1 MKNIKLKS
9 ILILFILLLLIF
21 IFLNIFTSVLEIK
34 KSAEKSIANQTL
46 KFAKV
51 TANQIDTEA
60 YKRFLKN
67 PTENQDYRD
76 IKHFLEDIRERTGA
90 LYIYTLAIDNP
101 KVAKVMIAAGSNGVN
116 SIPIGD
122 VCTTPEQQVKLAYGG
137 HPFYTEIIKDSIYG
151 DYLSVGTPIMDK
163 DDTIIGYL
171 SYDVSADA
179 IDDISGKVL
188 KESTANFVFNGVF
201 VVILLAFFFIMQRW
215 YQKELVKEVGDT
227 EGTYQMEFQSLLASV
242 HSLRHDFSNHIQV
255 VYGLL
260 KLAEHDKAL
269 EYLTALSK
277 EIHSITSINLN
288 INNPGLSVLLET
300 KKLSAQNYNIDIT
313 FDISND
319 SFNAIKT
326 TDLIKIL
333 SNVIDNAI
341 EATIKLPEKER
352 VVKIKCKVDGNTYIF
367 EVTNT
372 GPMIPPKTQEHM
384 FKSGFSTK
392 QVEKGR
398 SRGQG
403 LFIVKDLISKYDG
416 DICIN
421 SNENETSVIMRI
433 PSVSE
438 REKK

>member
-1 MKNIKLKS
+1 ML
-9 ILILFILLLLIF
+9 
-21 IFLNIFTSVLEIK
+21 LNIFTSVLEIK
-34 KSAEKSIANQTL
+34 NSAEKSIANQTL
-46 KFAKV
+46 EIAKV
-51 TANQIDTEA
+51 TASQIDTDA
-60 YKRFLKN
+60 YKRFLEN
-67 PTENQDYRD
+67 PTETKDYWD
-76 IKHFLEDIRERTGA
+76 IKQFLDNMRERTGM

-101 KVAKVMIAAGSNGVN
+101 KVSKVMIAAGPNGVN
-116 SIPIGD
+116 EIPIGD
-122 VCTTPEQQVKLAYGG
+122 PCTTPEQQVKLAYEGL
-137 HPFYTEIIKDSIYG
+137 PYYTNIIKDSKYG
-151 DYLSVGTPIMDK
+151 DYISVGTPILDK
-163 DDTIIGYL
+163 KGVMIGYL
-171 SYDVSADA
+171 AIDVSADA
-179 IDDISGKVL
+179 IDAISSKVL
-188 KESTANFVFNGVF
+188 HGSTANFVFNGVF

-227 EGTYQMEFQSLLASV
+227 EGTYQLEFQSLLASV

-319 SFNAIKT
+319 PFNAIKT

-341 EATIKLPEKER
+341 EATINLPEKER
-352 VVKIKCKVDGNTYIF
+352 FINIKCKAEANAYVF

-372 GPMIPPKTQEHM
+372 GPMITQKTQEHM
-384 FKSGFSTK
+384 FESGFSTK
-392 QVEKGR
+392 KIEKGR

-416 DICIN
+416 DISIN
-421 SNENETSVIMRI
+421 SIEHETSIIMRI

>member
-1 MKNIKLKS
+1 MGHLF
-9 ILILFILLLLIF
+9 LIR
-21 IFLNIFTSVLEIK
+21 
-34 KSAEKSIANQTL
+34 
-46 KFAKV
+46 KV
-51 TANQIDTEA
+51 
-60 YKRFLKN
+60 
-67 PTENQDYRD
+67 
-76 IKHFLEDIRERTGA
+76 
-90 LYIYTLAIDNP
+90 
-101 KVAKVMIAAGSNGVN
+101 V
-116 SIPIGD
+116 
-122 VCTTPEQQVKLAYGG
+122 
-137 HPFYTEIIKDSIYG
+137 
-151 DYLSVGTPIMDK
+151 
-163 DDTIIGYL
+163 IIGYL
-171 SYDVSADA
+171 SIDVSADA
-179 IDDISGKVL
+179 IDAISGKVL
-188 KESTANFVFNGVF
+188 HDSTTNFVFNGVF

-227 EGTYQMEFQSLLASV
+227 EGTYQLEFQSLLASV

-352 VVKIKCKVDGNTYIF
+352 FVKIKCKVDANAYLF

-372 GPMIPPKTQEHM
+372 GPSDSPEN
-384 FKSGFSTK
+384 
-392 QVEKGR
+392 
-398 SRGQG
+398 SRANVYKW
-403 LFIVKDLISKYDG
+403 LF
-416 DICIN
+416 N
-421 SNENETSVIMRI
+421 
-433 PSVSE
+433 
-438 REKK
+438 